1 MLLWSLSA
9 WIMLIFGYSF
19 IIEDKFQRRFG
30 GKIFY
35 GIAGLSFLLS
45 PVIGWISDVYWG
57 RYKMIQRSSFMTWL
71 AAIGTLSLIFV
82 INDSLLIH
90 NVITEAL
97 TIILLV
103 ILLFSVGG
111 LQIQFGVDQL
121 PDASSADIVSF
132 SNWYVWVWLTSNVIM
147 AFSQKCICP
156 SYTAVAKLLL
166 PACTTLA
173 LCLDYSFNHW
183 LIKEPVS
190 ENSLKL
196 ICRVMQY
203 AWKNKYPR
211 LSLTVTISITPE
223 SISLNRNLVDL
234 SLQNK
239 SRM

>member
-19 IIEDKFQRRFG
+19 IIEDKFRRKFG

-35 GIAGLSFLLS
+35 GIAGLSFFLS

-57 RYKMIQRSSFMTWL
+57 RYKMIQRSLFIMWI
-71 AAIGTLSLIFV
+71 AAIALSLIFV

-90 NVITEAL
+90 NIITEAL

-103 ILLFSVGG
+103 ILFFSVGG
-111 LQIQFGVDQL
+111 LQIVIMQFGVDQL

-173 LCLDYSFNHW
+173 LCLDY
-183 LIKEPVS
+183 I
-190 ENSLKL
+190 
-196 ICRVMQY
+196 
-203 AWKNKYPR
+203 
-211 LSLTVTISITPE
+211 
-223 SISLNRNLVDL
+223 
-234 SLQNK
+234 
-239 SRM
+239 

>member
-57 RYKMIQRSSFMTWL
+57 RYKMIQRSLFIMWL
-71 AAIGTLSLIFV
+71 AAIALSLIFV

-90 NVITEAL
+90 NIITEAL
-97 TIILLV
+97 TVILLV
-103 ILLFSVGG
+103 ILFFGVGG
-111 LQIQFGVDQL
+111 LQIVIIQFGVNQL

-147 AFSQKCICP
+147 AFSQKCISVCP

-173 LCLDYSFNHW
+173 LCLDITS
-183 LIKEPVS
+183 IIGS
-190 ENSLKL
+190 S
-196 ICRVMQY
+196 RSQY
-203 AWKNKYPR
+203 QR
-211 LSLTVTISITPE
+211 IHL
-223 SISLNRNLVDL
+223 R
-234 SLQNK
+234 
-239 SRM
+239 